1 MNYLELCNAVLLE
14 LNEVELTNTNF
25 ATSRGVQSATKEFV
39 NKAISDLYN
48 AEVEWAWLHTSN
60 TQDTIVGQREYTL
73 PTDMRKV
80 DFESFYLT
88 PKQVISNNEYTSDI
102 SNWVTVSGSPSYS
115 SLGNGRLLLNNS
127 EVTQAVTVTTN
138 RQYKIAVRVL
148 GGTVK
153 LKVGT
158 SSGDSSILDKDIS
171 VTNVGDGKV
180 FSATFTPTTS
190 TINIGF
196 ANTTVANHF
205 VDFVKLAE
213 DFEACKLR
221 YISYDDFLREYTNRD
236 FDVDTKYRKPERIY
250 RTQNHTSFGLTP
262 VPDKDTY
269 TINYEYFKTHTDLSA
284 ATDEPLLP
292 ARYHRIV
299 VNRAKYYLYKLRS
312 DVPMANIANAEYED
326 GVKRIRIEML
336 NKPDYVRD
344 LRVNLNTISSGGL
357 TTV

>member
-14 LNEVELTNTNF
+14 LNEVELTSSNF
-25 ATSRGVQSATKEFV
+25 TSSRGVQTATKEFI

-48 AEVEWAWLHTSN
+48 AEVEWAWLHSSTTQN
-60 TQDTIVGQREYTL
+60 TNVGQQEYTF
-73 PTDMRKV
+73 PADMRKV

-88 PKQVISNNEYTSDI
+88 PKQVISNNEFTSDI
-102 SNWVTVSGSPSYS
+102 SNWTTVSGSPSYS

-138 RQYKIAVRVL
+138 RPYQLALRVM
-148 GGTVK
+148 GGTVN

-158 SSGDSSILDKDIS
+158 SSGDSSIINSNIS
-171 VTNVGDGKV
+171 VTNVGEGKMHY
-180 FSATFTPTTS
+180 TLFTPTVS
-190 TINIGF
+190 TIYIGL
-196 ANTTVANHF
+196 ANTDSADYY
-205 VDFVKLAE
+205 VDFIKLAE
-213 DFEACKLR
+213 DFQPFKLR
-221 YISYDDFLREYTNRD
+221 YISYDDFLRNNTNKD
-236 FDVDTKYRKPERIY
+236 FDTDVKYTKPDRVY

-262 VPDKDTY
+262 IPNKDTY
-269 TINYEYFKTHTDLSA
+269 TINYEYFKVHTNLSA
-284 ATDEPLLP
+284 STDEPLLP
-292 ARYHRIV
+292 SRYHHVI

-344 LRVNLNTISSGGL
+344 LRVNLNSVSSGGL
-357 TTV
+357 TNI

>member
-14 LNEVELTNTNF
+14 LNEVELTTANF
-25 ATSRGVQSATKEFV
+25 AGSRGVQTATKEFV

-48 AEVEWAWLHTSN
+48 AEVEWAWLHTSA
-60 TQDTIVGQREYTL
+60 TKDTIVGQQEYAF

-88 PKQVISNNEYTSDI
+88 PKQVISNNEFTSDI
-102 SNWVTVSGSPSYS
+102 SNWTTVSGSPSYS

-138 RQYKIAVRVL
+138 RPYQLAVRIL
-148 GGTVK
+148 GGAVTV
-153 LKVGT
+153 KVGT
-158 SSGDSSILDKDIS
+158 SSGDASIINNE
-171 VTNVGDGKV
+171 VTPTYVGEGKV
-180 FSATFTPTTS
+180 YTALFTPTVS
-190 TINIGF
+190 TIYIGL
-196 ANTTVANHF
+196 ANSASADYY

-213 DFEACKLR
+213 DFQPFKLR
-221 YISYDDFLREYTNRD
+221 YISYDDFLREYSHRD
-236 FDVDTKYRKPERIY
+236 FDTDVKYKKPDRVY

-262 VPDKDTY
+262 IPNKDTY
-269 TINYEYFKTHTDLSA
+269 TINYEYFKTHTNLSA
-284 ATDEPLLP
+284 STDEPLLP
-292 ARYHRIV
+292 SRYHHVI

-357 TTV
+357 TNV

>member
-1 MNYLELCNAVLLE
+1 MDYLTLCNNVLRE
-14 LNEVELTNTNF
+14 LNEVELTAASF
-25 ATSRGVQSATKEFV
+25 AGSRGVQTSVKGFV

-48 AEVEWAWLHTSN
+48 AEVEWAWLHSST
-60 TQDTIVGQREYTL
+60 TQDTNVGQQEYTL

-80 DFESFYLT
+80 DFESFYLK
-88 PKQVISNNEYTSDI
+88 PKQVISNSEFTSDI
-102 SNWVTVSGSPSYS
+102 ANWTTVSGSPEYS
-115 SLGNGRLLLNNS
+115 ALGNGRIKLNAS

-138 RQYKIAVRVL
+138 RPYQLAVRVL
-148 GGTVK
+148 GGTVTV
-153 LKVGT
+153 KVGT
-158 SSGDSSILDKDIS
+158 SSGDASIINNE
-171 VTNVGDGKV
+171 VTPTYVGEGKV
-180 FSATFTPTTS
+180 YTALFTPTVS
-190 TINIGF
+190 TIYIGL
-196 ANTTVANHF
+196 ANSASADYY

-213 DFEACKLR
+213 DFQPYKLR
-221 YISYDDFLREYTNRD
+221 YVAYDDFLRESTHRD
-236 FDVDTKYRKPERIY
+236 FDIDVTYKKPERVY

-269 TINYEYFKTHTDLSA
+269 TIAYEYFKTHTDLSD

-292 ARYHRIV
+292 ARYHHVI

-357 TTV
+357 TNV